1 MVPGGFEHTAPLV
14 RGSSG
19 GPVLDLD
26 GKVVGIDTHR
36 SGEGFYLARTADPAL
51 RDRIAELGEGRTVRR
66 RRLGVALAPNEVAT
80 RLCAAVGLPERAGL
94 LVHEVVADGP
104 AGRAGVAAGDLLVR
118 AGSVDLVDVD
128 ALQRVLAD
136 QTPATLDLTVV
147 RGTEE
152 RTVTVTFEDEPAQD
166 SPSQH
171 EPAQD

>member
-1 MVPGGFEHTAPLV
+1 M
-14 RGSSG
+14 
-19 GPVLDLD
+19 
-26 GKVVGIDTHR
+26 
-36 SGEGFYLARTADPAL
+36 
-51 RDRIAELGEGRTVRR
+51 
-66 RRLGVALAPNEVAT
+66 AT
-80 RLCAAVGLPERAGL
+80 RLRAAVGLPERAGL